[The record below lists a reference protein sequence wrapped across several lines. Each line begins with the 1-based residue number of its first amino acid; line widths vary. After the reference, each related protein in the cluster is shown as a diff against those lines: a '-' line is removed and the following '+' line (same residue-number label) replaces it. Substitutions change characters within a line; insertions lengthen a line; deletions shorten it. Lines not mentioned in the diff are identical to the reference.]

1 MLPVRSTCTLIQARD
16 NKLNHIH
23 CMPFLSY
30 VQKISQI
37 KAVFKHKINLTYYL
51 PLLLFCF
58 SNPLFVK
65 ILPINVDTDFF
76 FQIFINS

>member
-1 MLPVRSTCTLIQARD
+1 MLPERSACTLIQARD

-37 KAVFKHKINLTYYL
+37 KAVFKHKISLTYYL

-58 SNPLFVK
+58 SVK

-76 FQIFINS
+76 FPNIY

>member
-1 MLPVRSTCTLIQARD
+1 MLPERSACTLIQARD
-16 NKLNHIH
+16 SKLNHIH
-23 CMPFLSY
+23 CMPFLR
-30 VQKISQI
+30 QKISQI
-37 KAVFKHKINLTYYL
+37 KAVFKHKIIVTYYL